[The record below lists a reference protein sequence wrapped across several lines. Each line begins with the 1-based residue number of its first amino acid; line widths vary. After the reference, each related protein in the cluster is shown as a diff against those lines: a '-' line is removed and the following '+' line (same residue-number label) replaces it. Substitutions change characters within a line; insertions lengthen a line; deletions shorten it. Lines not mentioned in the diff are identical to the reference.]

1 MESSEKNMFGL
12 LLTLYIFIP
21 VKYQCETDKNVS
33 VLKKK
38 TNSYWSQTEI
48 SPLDL

>member
-38 TNSYWSQTEI
+38 QTLTG
-48 SPLDL
+48 PRQKYLH